1 MRRFG
6 SVTFL
11 LALALC
17 PPPVSADEPALDREK
32 ALALQRLVQR
42 IITRAEP
49 SIACVLVSRSDA
61 YRRLGLA
68 DTAPT
73 PGRLGSLDSDA
84 LERALER
91 LPGESKATRLQ
102 MRRKL
107 DLADPAHV
115 PQSFGSG
122 VVLDAD
128 GLILTN
134 YHVVQEATKVYVRLP
149 GGKGSYADVHAG
161 DPRSDLA
168 VLRLLDRRV
177 LPLRPLPLGDADRL
191 ERGSFLL
198 SLANPFAAGFRDGQ
212 PSASW
217 GILSNVRRKAL
228 GQARDEERAARPLYH
243 YGLLLQTD
251 VKLNLGCSGGALLNL
266 DGEMVGLTT
275 ALAAIQGGE
284 TPGGFALPI
293 NAGTRR
299 ILDVLRRGE
308 EVAYGFLGVAFQADQ
323 RRGGLP
329 GVPLSY
335 VTQGSPADIEGKLRH
350 HDVLL
355 AVNDTPIHDS
365 DDLFL
370 ALGTQLAGGTVR
382 LKVRRANRL
391 VQTVNVT
398 LARLYVPGK
407 QVASTLGARP
417 FYRGLR
423 VDWASLLV
431 QQPPRLSR
439 VPPGVLIAEVRPDSA
454 AARTQLKAGEVITQ
468 VNGRRVTTPAA
479 FYRAVA
485 DIEGPVELTLYNF
498 SQQEPPSK
506 VVLR

>member
-1 MRRFG
+1 MRRPG
-6 SVTFL
+6 LVTLL
-11 LALALC
+11 LALALV
-17 PPPVSADEPALDREK
+17 PLVRADEPDEDRER
-32 ALALQRLVQR
+32 ALALQRVMQR
-42 IITRAEP
+42 VIAQAEP
-49 SIACVLVSRSDA
+49 SIACILVSRSDA
-61 YRRLGLA
+61 YRRLGLISNG
-68 DTAPT
+68 AP
-73 PGRLGSLDSDA
+73 PGQLGGLDPDA

-91 LPGESKATRLQ
+91 LPGETKASRLQ
-102 MRRKL
+102 LRHKL

-122 VVLDAD
+122 VVVDAD

-168 VLRLLDRRV
+168 ILRLRDRRL
-177 LPLRPLPLGDADRL
+177 LPVRPLPLGDSDKL
-191 ERGSFLL
+191 QRGSLLL

-212 PSASW
+212 PSASM
-217 GILSNVRRKAL
+217 GILSNVRRKAP
-228 GQARDEERAARPLYH
+228 GQPRDEERAARPLSR

-251 VKLNLGCSGGALLNL
+251 VRLNLGCSGGALVNL
-266 DGEMVGLTT
+266 DGALVGLTT
-275 ALAAIQGGE
+275 AQAAIQGGD

-293 NAGTRR
+293 NAGMCR
-299 ILDVLRRGE
+299 ILNVLRRGE
-308 EVAYGFLGVAFQADQ
+308 EVEYGFLGVAFQAEQ
-323 RRGGLP
+323 RAGGHV

-335 VTQGSPADIEGKLRH
+335 VTQGSPADLEGKLRH

-355 AVNDTPIHDS
+355 AIDGVPIHDS

-370 ALGTQLAGGTVR
+370 ALGMQLAGSKVR
-382 LKVRRANRL
+382 LKVRRANRH
-391 VQTVNVT
+391 VQTVEVT
-398 LARLYVPGK
+398 LARLHIPGK
-407 QVASTLGARP
+407 KIASSAGARP
-417 FYRGLR
+417 CFRGLR

-439 VPPGVLIAEVRPDSA
+439 VPPGVLISDIRPDSA
-454 AARTQLKAGEVITQ
+454 AERARLKVGEVISQ

-485 DIEGPVELTLYNF
+485 DAEGPIELTLYNF
-498 SQQEPPSK
+498 STQEPPSK